1 MHSYDWMFVRTST
14 YSNGYAWLTLCN
26 KTKERDKKRG
36 GNQDKTN
43 YSAGERRRDE
53 GERIGND

>member
-1 MHSYDWMFVRTST
+1 MFVRTST